1 MACVGIIANPASG
14 RDVRRLVTG
23 ASMFG
28 NADKA
33 GMVMRLLVG
42 LGACGVR
49 RALPMPAADGLG
61 AALERQLWSH
71 SRNRASQTLPDLEV
85 LPIRLTGTARD
96 TTMAVAQMRE
106 AGAKALVVLGGDGT
120 HRVVAK
126 SCGMVPI
133 CALSTGTNNAFPEMR
148 EATIAGM
155 ATALAIGGR
164 GGPRAYR
171 RTVGLTVHRGVAPS
185 TTSRWWMWR

>member
-14 RDVRRLVTG
+14 RDIRRLVTG
-23 ASMFG
+23 ASVFG

-42 LGACGVR
+42 LGACGVPR
-49 RALPMPAADGLG
+49 VLLMPAADGLS

-71 SRNRASQTLPDLEV
+71 SRNGASHTLPDLEV

-126 SCGMVPI
+126 ACGMRADLCAFDRNQQRVSRDARGDDRRNGDGVGDRRTRRPTGVP
-133 CALSTGTNNAFPEMR
+133 ANR
-148 EATIAGM
+148 EADGPPR
-155 ATALAIGGR
+155 GR
-164 GGPRAYR
+164 R
-171 RTVGLTVHRGVAPS
+171 RR
-185 TTSRWWMWR
+185 